1 MDNTCYRQGHGATV
15 AQYCLPRVVVVVVVV
30 EGSKQGLDE
39 LIRVSHPESVSSHSL
54 VRRVSEEAAIVQEKA
69 LETARESWAQQ
80 QTKAVANV
88 RWGVTATN

>member
-1 MDNTCYRQGHGATV
+1 MDNTCYRQGHGATA
-15 AQYCLPRVVVVVVVV
+15 AQFCLPRVVVV
-30 EGSKQGLDE
+30 EGSKQALDE

-54 VRRVSEEAAIVQEKA
+54 VRRVSEEAAIVREKA